1 LAVAREQ
8 GAEGREQM
16 QLRNRESAK
25 PAPQPLASALPNYQI
40 TKLSNPQKVEYSKSI
55 ERLRKI
61 MDELREQC
69 PWDKKQT
76 IHTLRSQTIEEVYE
90 LTDAITEN
98 DWAGLKEELGDVLL
112 HLVFY
117 SKIGA
122 EQGQFTFDDVIE
134 TVCNKLVARHPHIYG
149 NVVAEDEQQVKQNW
163 EKLKLKEGKESV
175 LSGVPK
181 SLPAIVKALRL
192 QEKTKQVGFEWENVA
207 QVKEKVEE
215 EMQELYEAV
224 SEADSD
230 KIEDEFGDVL
240 FALVNYARFIKI
252 DPETALER
260 TNKKFI
266 RRFQAIEARASA
278 TGRSLHDMTLQ
289 EMDAIWNEVKRHE

>member
-1 LAVAREQ
+1 
-8 GAEGREQM
+8 
-16 QLRNRESAK
+16 
-25 PAPQPLASALPNYQI
+25 
-40 TKLSNPQKVEYSKSI
+40 
-55 ERLRKI
+55 

-69 PWDKKQT
+69 PWDRKQT
-76 IHTLRSQTIEEVYE
+76 IQTLRSQTIEEVYE

-122 EQGQFTFDDVIE
+122 EEGKFTFDDVIE

-207 QVKEKVEE
+207 QVKDKVEE
-215 EMQELYEAV
+215 EIRELYEAV
-224 SEADSD
+224 NEGDND

-240 FALVNYARFIKI
+240 FALVNYARFIKV

-266 RRFQAIEARASA
+266 RRFQAIEAKAKE
-278 TGRSLHDMTLQ
+278 TDKTLHDMTLE